1 MPATLAGCVINKGTP
16 RMLGHGSFR
25 QQLRFCL
32 LGFML
37 GGTIVIGGCAETPST
52 GGSQA
57 SSAPSVF
64 AKRVKASPGLSPRQR
79 IRRALELLEV
89 GDEATARAE
98 LEAYQK
104 AVPSSQVA
112 RDLLAQI
119 DQSAAEYFPS
129 DFQEVFLK
137 SGQSLS
143 NVAQTYLGSAYK
155 FYALAKYND
164 IRQPRR
170 VVPGQIIKVP
180 LTDTAMEA
188 FDKEGVSNEE
198 SIVDSRS
205 VAEQL
210 ESDESLKEELESV
223 ADVPL
228 DEQPEE
234 TPIAPAVAESIEEND
249 PVPTLPVEEA
259 AAALTMQAKQ
269 VQAMHREAISAYRA
283 QDLDRAIELW
293 DEVLE
298 LDPEHEGAQ
307 IYREQAMT
315 LKSRLES
322 LN

>member
-1 MPATLAGCVINKGTP
+1 MPATLGGCVINKGPP
-16 RMLGHGSFR
+16 RMLGRGSFR
-25 QQLRFCL
+25 QKPHLCL
-32 LGFML
+32 LGFLL
-37 GGTIVIGGCAETPST
+37 GIAIVIGGCAETPT
-52 GGSQA
+52 NGGSQV
-57 SSAPSVF
+57 SSTPSVF
-64 AKRVKASPGLSPRQR
+64 TKRVKASPGLSPRQR

-89 GDEATARAE
+89 GDEPTARAE
-98 LEAYQK
+98 LMAYQK

-112 RDLLAQI
+112 RDLLLQI
-119 DQSAAEYFPS
+119 DQSANEYFPS

-180 LTDTAMEA
+180 LTDSALEA
-188 FDKEGVSNEE
+188 FDKEGVSNED

-223 ADVPL
+223 ADVPV
-228 DEQPEE
+228 EE
-234 TPIAPAVAESIEEND
+234 DVEVQAIEPVVADSVEDS
-249 PVPTLPVEEA
+249 VTAPTLPVEEA
-259 AAALTMQAKQ
+259 AAALTTQVKQ
-269 VQAMHREAISAYRA
+269 VQTLHREAISAYRA

-293 DEVLE
+293 DEVLSI
-298 LDPEHEGAQ
+298 DPEHEGAQ